1 MSDIESESESEGVI
15 DSLSDNE
22 DVCDYENVK

>member
-15 DSLSDNE
+15 DTLSE
-22 DVCDYENVK
+22 DEPICDYKTPK